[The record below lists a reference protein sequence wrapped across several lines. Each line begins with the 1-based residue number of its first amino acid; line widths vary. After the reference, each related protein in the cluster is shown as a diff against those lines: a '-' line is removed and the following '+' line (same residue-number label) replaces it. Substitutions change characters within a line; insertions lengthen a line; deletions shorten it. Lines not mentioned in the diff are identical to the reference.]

1 MLVAVD
7 TGGTKTLVA
16 VFQANGTILTS
27 TKFPTPHDE
36 NEYLAELS
44 RTITDISSGHTIDGI
59 SIASP
64 GIIRDGVIEWAGGNL
79 AWRNFPLIDRLSA
92 HFPDTPIILDN
103 DANLG
108 GLGETRLLEV
118 IPESSLYITISTG
131 IGTGVITNGRVD
143 PGLRYSEAGHAGIE
157 FDGMLRSWESFAS
170 GKAIYETYGK
180 FGKDIHDKKIWY
192 QIADRISRGIL
203 ILVPIMQPQIIIIGG
218 SMGTHFAKYEKV
230 LLDILKERLPDH
242 ITCPP
247 IIQAQ
252 HPEQAVVYGC
262 YFNALDELTPQ
273 TT

>member
-16 VFQANGTILTS
+16 LFQADGTIS
-27 TKFPTPHDE
+27 QSAKFPTPKDE
-36 NEYLAELS
+36 AVYLEELT
-44 RTITDISSGHTIDGI
+44 RTINDLCADNHIDGI

-64 GIIRDGVIEWAGGNL
+64 GIVRDGIIEWAGGNL
-79 AWRNFPLIDRLSA
+79 SWRNFPIVEQLSSL
-92 HFPDTPIILDN
+92 FPNTPIIIDN

-108 GLGETRLLEV
+108 GLGETRLLKT

-157 FDGMLRSWESFAS
+157 FDGLLRSWESFAS

-180 FGKDIHDKKIWY
+180 FGKDIHDKKTWY

-203 ILVPIMQPQIIIIGG
+203 ILIPIMQPQVIIIGG
-218 SMGTHFAKYEKV
+218 SMGTHFAKYETV
-230 LLDILKERLPDH
+230 LRDILKERLPDH
-242 ITCPP
+242 INFPP

-262 YFNALDELTPQ
+262 YFNAIDELTPQ
-273 TT
+273 AT